1 MAARSWTVPCVIAAT
16 ALLAACAVVPD
27 QAPQWQNVTAGEGW
41 RLAANGE
48 SRTDA
53 YTVRAATDE
62 DEFAEMWRAIGLG
75 GERPEVDFDDEVA
88 VSFGHGIG
96 SSCPEVRLDA
106 IVIGEGVVHSVAS
119 DPITDQFGSPRACT
133 ADLVG
138 AAVFVVGIR
147 RSAVGDE
154 SFTLQLSER
163 TVCGGDDCGFP
174 EMIVVRLP

>member
-1 MAARSWTVPCVIAAT
+1 MTARSRIAPWAIAA
-16 ALLAACAVVPD
+16 ALLAACGVISD
-27 QAPQWQNVTAGEGW
+27 QAPQWQNVTSGEGW
-41 RLAANGE
+41 RLVAGGQ
-48 SRTDA
+48 SRTDT

-62 DEFAEMWRAIGLG
+62 AAFVDMWRAIGLN
-75 GERPEVDFDDEVA
+75 GEPPEVDFDDEVA

-106 IVIGEGVVHSVAS
+106 VVIGEGAVHSVVS

-138 AAVFVVGIR
+138 AAVFVVAVK
-147 RSAVGDE
+147 RSAVADE

-163 TVCGGDDCGFP
+163 TVCGGDACGFP
-174 EMIVVRLP
+174 EKVVVQQP